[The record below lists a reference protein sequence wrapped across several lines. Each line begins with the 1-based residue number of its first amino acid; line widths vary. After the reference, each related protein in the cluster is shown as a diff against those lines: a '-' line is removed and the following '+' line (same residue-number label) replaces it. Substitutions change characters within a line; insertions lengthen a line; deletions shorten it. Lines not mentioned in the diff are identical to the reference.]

1 MCIVTSNVKSQR
13 GLRDKL
19 MGNEPLSGNLFNIL
33 AKWTHTGDKST
44 VQTLILRNGISG
56 LYA

>member
-1 MCIVTSNVKSQR
+1 
-13 GLRDKL
+13 

-44 VQTLILRNGISG
+44 VQTLIFGNGISN